1 MGEIFSKQET
11 NEIDFYMFPSFT
23 ETDLVTHAFSGRKGG
38 FSQGK
43 YSTLNLSA
51 FTKDK
56 AEAVLENKRKFCL
69 RLGITPESIVSAKQ
83 VHGDG
88 LYHVTLS
95 DRGRGAYLPDT
106 AIPAVDAL
114 ITKEKGVALL
124 ACFAD
129 CVPVFFL
136 DPVQKVIALA
146 HAGWRGTV
154 AKIAAKTAQTLHEGY
169 GTKYQNLLVGIGP
182 SIGPCH
188 YQVAEPVIAKV
199 EEVFPQWEKILLAP
213 REKGF
218 AYLNLWEANR
228 RQLLDL
234 GIPEANVTVAGLC
247 TYCHQDKFFSHR
259 AGMLGRQA
267 GVIMLK

>member
-1 MGEIFSKQET
+1 MTNMFISKEF
-11 NEIDFYMFPSFT
+11 NGMVFYMVPSFVD
-23 ETDLVTHAFSGRKGG
+23 TDLVIHAFSGRKGG

-43 YSTLNLSA
+43 YDSLNLSA
-51 FTKDK
+51 FSRDNIET
-56 AEAVLENKRKFCL
+56 VLDNRRKFCQG
-69 RLGITPESIVSAKQ
+69 LGIDLASIVCAEQ
-83 VHGDG
+83 VHGDHV
-88 LYHVTLS
+88 YEVTLA
-95 DRGRGAYLPDT
+95 DKGRGAYARDT

-114 ITKEKGVALL
+114 ITKERGIALF

-136 DPVQKVIALA
+136 DPEQQVIALA

-154 AKIAAKTAQTLHEGY
+154 AKIAAKTAQILSQKY

-188 YQVAEPVIAKV
+188 YQVDEPVIARVK
-199 EEVFPQWEKILLAP
+199 EAFPHWGINILSK

-218 AYLNLWEANR
+218 ANLDLWEANR

-234 GIPEANVTVAGLC
+234 GVPTANITISGLC

-259 AGMLGRQA
+259 AGMLGRQV